1 MHAEAVI
8 RHRQRKATVTI
19 KSGPL
24 IFLQTCTT
32 MSKEY
37 NSSQLASYYDEN
49 SKSPMKE
56 MDPLD
61 LSKVQPD
68 LFPRLDMFEYGSG
81 GQPYERISFSGFNDS
96 FGLQNGMNASLNMSN
111 MNNQPGIPNLNNH
124 NDVNNINH
132 NNSVS
137 ANSVAPEPRTMRLGS
152 LPMGMNAFVKKE
164 EDDDNEGVLP
174 KLLSSSAPKRDKPRT
189 KSAHNVIEQRYRNKI
204 NDKFTTLQNS
214 VPTLRVI
221 ARKKSRSR
229 SDDDDE
235 EDEYYYLPPL
245 GREDLEGLE
254 PARKLNKGTILAK
267 SVEYIK
273 FLERKN
279 DRMKLE
285 HQQLVERARMLG
297 IVLDD
302 TTGDDSVLN
311 YERPS

>member
-1 MHAEAVI
+1 
-8 RHRQRKATVTI
+8 
-19 KSGPL
+19 
-24 IFLQTCTT
+24 

-37 NSSQLASYYDEN
+37 NSGQLASFYDED
-49 SKSPMKE
+49 SKSPMTD
-56 MDPLD
+56 MDVLD
-61 LSKVQPD
+61 LSYSKVQPE
-68 LFPRLDMFEYGSG
+68 LYPRLDMFDYGSG

-96 FGLQNGMNASLNMSN
+96 FGLQNGMNAGLN
-111 MNNQPGIPNLNNH
+111 MNNINNQNAQNTLNGASVGGLNN
-124 NDVNNINH
+124 VNNINNNI
-132 NNSVS
+132 NNSI
-137 ANSVAPEPRTMRLGS
+137 NNNTNNIGNPRLAPEARSMPLGS
-152 LPMGMNAFVKKE
+152 IPMGMDAFVKKE
-164 EDDDNEGVLP
+164 DDDDDSGMLP
-174 KLLSSSAPKRDKPRT
+174 KPPGMGKREKPRT

-204 NDKFTTLQNS
+204 NDKFTALQNS

-221 ARKKSRSR
+221 ARKKSKTR

-235 EDEYYYLPPL
+235 EEEYYYLPPL

-285 HQQLVERARMLG
+285 HQQLMERARMLG

-302 TTGDDSVLN
+302 TTGDGSGIN
-311 YERPS
+311 YERPG